1 MTFIQKSKVSSR
13 RPVRLFVLVGVV
25 ASVGVVGGGGLV
37 ARAAGSSSTIMACV
51 HKKTKVARIAA
62 KCKKTEKK
70 ITLSVVGAKGD
81 TGAAGAKG
89 DTGAT
94 GPKGDTGAAGAKG
107 DTGAAGAD
115 GAAGGTRITELSVCD
130 GPDAGTV
137 ADELCKI
144 GMTGPGG
151 GPVFFIDDQDQFASF
166 CASGDCNYLEAS
178 PADVDE
184 AGGDFLSTWCSDTT
198 TDLGLTGWDKSAI
211 GAGRTNTAT
220 ADTTCTSGAVQAAV
234 DYTAP
239 AFNGVA
245 KDDWWLPSS
254 GELMAMY
261 TNLRPVGVGGF
272 TISSSINVYFWSS
285 SEDTASRSWLQNFN
299 YGDQTVGVKTT
310 GYRVRPVRGF

>member
-1 MTFIQKSKVSSR
+1 MTFIQKSKASSR

-37 ARAAGSSSTIMACV
+37 ARAAGSSSTITACV

-81 TGAAGAKG
+81 TGAAGA
-89 DTGAT
+89 
-94 GPKGDTGAAGAKG
+94 
-107 DTGAAGAD
+107 D

-130 GPDAGTV
+130 GSDAGTV

-151 GPVFFIDDQDQFASF
+151 GPVFFIDGQDQFASF

-184 AGGDFLSTWCSDTT
+184 AGGDFTSTWCSDTT

-245 KDDWWLPSS
+245 KDDWWLPSI

-272 TISSSINVYFWSS
+272 TVSSTINVYFWSS

-299 YGDQTVGVKTT
+299 YGDQTVGVKTA